1 MEKQTESLKITS
13 LNMLY
18 SEYNMNLKES
28 ISDII
33 M

>member
-1 MEKQTESLKITS
+1 MEKQTGSLKITS